1 MKIPIIKNNSN
12 NHLVIDLGTRSI
24 TLRAREEA
32 TISDSE
38 LDSVQVRQLL
48 ATRKILVVPE
58 ESSAG
63 SSTKPSVKKIPKGRK
78 KTEKTKLKG
87 SKKTEEK
94 KKPKGT
100 GKKGKKKKS

>member
-12 NHLVIDLGTRSI
+12 NRLDIDLGTRRI
-24 TLRAREEA
+24 TLRPGEEA

-48 ATRKILVVPE
+48 ATRKILVVPG

-63 SSTKPSVKKIPKGRK
+63 SSTKPSVKKKPKGRK
-78 KTEKTKLKG
+78 KIEKTKLKG

-94 KKPKGT
+94 KKPKET
-100 GKKGKKKKS
+100 KKKEKRKKS